1 MEILTTI
8 LNALSDSWGYTEPL
22 IGYSAAIAGL
32 YYFVV
37 TYYKKNKKYKNKSEN
52 GRVYVALQVGRP
64 VSEAVKK
71 FFNTNDL
78 VLVDVEA
85 VLGKTTLETD
95 KDYKKLAN
103 AVYRELAKNQ
113 DKEIHLVLSGPVGL
127 NFLIG
132 QITGLN
138 HFDVHIYQF
147 DPVSKGYMEL
157 PQPDRTWLKH

>member
-1 MEILTTI
+1 MEILNKI
-8 LNALSDSWGYTEPL
+8 LEMLSNSWDYTEPL
-22 IGYSAAIAGL
+22 IGYSAVIAAL
-32 YYFVV
+32 YYTVT
-37 TYYKKNKKYKNKSEN
+37 TYYKKRKKYKKSQN
-52 GRVYVALQVGRP
+52 GKAYVALQVGRP
-64 VSEAVKK
+64 VSEAVKR
-71 FFNTNDL
+71 FFQTEDL
-78 VLVDVEA
+78 LLVDVEA
-85 VLGKTTLETD
+85 VLGKTTLEND

-138 HFDVHIYQF
+138 HFDVNIYQF

>member
-1 MEILTTI
+1 MEFRMILEV
-8 LNALSDSWGYTEPL
+8 LSNSWGYTEPL
-22 IGYSAAIAGL
+22 IGYSAVIAAI
-32 YYFVV
+32 YYSIT
-37 TYYKKNKKYKNKSEN
+37 TYLKKRKKYKNKSEN
-52 GRVYVALQVGRP
+52 GKTYIALQVGRP
-64 VSEAVKK
+64 IAEATKK
-71 FFNTNDL
+71 FFNTEDL
-78 VLVDVEA
+78 ILVDVEA
-85 VLGKTTLETD
+85 VLGKTTLEND

-103 AVYRELAKNQ
+103 TIYRELAKNQ

>member
-1 MEILTTI
+1 MEILKTI
-8 LNALSDSWGYTEPL
+8 LEVLSNSWGITEPL
-22 IGYSAAIAGL
+22 IGYSAVIIGL
-32 YYFVV
+32 YYTIT
-37 TYYKKNKKYKNKSEN
+37 TYLKKKKKYKNKSEN

-95 KDYKKLAN
+95 KDYKKLAK

-132 QITGLN
+132 QIAGLN
-138 HFDVHIYQF
+138 HFDLHLYQF
-147 DPVSKGYMEL
+147 DPVNKGYMEL